1 LNNKGKSP
9 AESISQ
15 MMELVLPNHTNTMG
29 KLFGGKLLEWID
41 MVATLAAK
49 RHCNKSV
56 VTAVMDK
63 VEFLNPTNMG
73 EVVELN
79 SCVNRAFKTS
89 MEVGV
94 KVFSEDF
101 KTGIRT
107 HIASAYVTAVAVDD
121 NGKPTKIPAILPETD
136 DEIRR
141 FTEAEHRREDRLKK

>member
-1 LNNKGKSP
+1 LKIKSKTP
-9 AESISQ
+9 NESVSQ

-49 RHCNKSV
+49 RHCNESV
-56 VTAVMDK
+56 VTAVMDS

-94 KVFSEDF
+94 KVFAEDF
-101 KTGIRT
+101 KSSVRT
-107 HIASAYVTAVAVDD
+107 HIASAYVTVVAVDD
-121 NGKPTKIPAILPETD
+121 EGRPTPVPEIFPETE
-136 DEIRR
+136 DEVRR
-141 FTEAEHRREDRLKK
+141 FSEAALRREQRLKE